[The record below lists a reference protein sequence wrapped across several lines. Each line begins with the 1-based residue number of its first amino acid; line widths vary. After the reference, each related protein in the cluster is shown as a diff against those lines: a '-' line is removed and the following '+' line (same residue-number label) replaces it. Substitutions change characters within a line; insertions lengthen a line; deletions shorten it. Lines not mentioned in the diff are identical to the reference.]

1 MLNLLQESFGRL
13 YRYKTFRVC
22 LIIVTAIPLF
32 FNGFERML
40 MESNAFSN
48 VSTADD
54 YLFNMYGMLP
64 LIIAIAAGLFI
75 IKDFKENTVRNKLIC
90 GYTRTQVYMANW
102 ITAVF
107 VAVFYHLV
115 STVVCTVSASVLLE
129 TGDLFTDVNAYYEL
143 ISIPTLIAFTS
154 ITVMMTMSIRTTAS
168 AVFSYFIHLI
178 ADIFVSLL
186 IFKLDSKKFIEF
198 IYLFMPN
205 NQLNTIASRKYI
217 SPTASSSVLDMFEE
231 GVKYA
236 IPDGDAAFL
245 IPLYAL
251 LLSAIVTVIG
261 IIHFNKKDVK

>member
-22 LIIVTAIPLF
+22 LIIITAIPLF

-64 LIIAIAAGLFI
+64 LIIAIAAGLFV
-75 IKDFKENTVRNKLIC
+75 IKDFKENTIRNKLIS
-90 GYTRTQVYMANW
+90 GYTRTQVYIVNW

-107 VAVFYHLV
+107 IAVFYHLV
-115 STVVCTVSASVLLE
+115 STLVCTVSASILFE
-129 TGDLFTDVNAYYEL
+129 TGDLFNKVNAYYEL
-143 ISIPTLIAFTS
+143 ISIPTLISYTS
-154 ITVMMTMSIRTTAS
+154 ITVMMAMIFRTTAS
-168 AVFSYFIHLI
+168 AIFSYFIHAVIL
-178 ADIFVSLL
+178 
-186 IFKLDSKKFIEF
+186 
-198 IYLFMPN
+198 
-205 NQLNTIASRKYI
+205 
-217 SPTASSSVLDMFEE
+217 MFEPLIVHKVDNDSFTRFSSMFVPE
-231 GVKYA
+231 KQLYIISSRYYDDPTVSGDLFDVFNRNKYA
-236 IPDGDAAFL
+236 IPEGNAAYL

-251 LLSAIVTVIG
+251 LLAAIVTVIG